1 MAVTLAEKIWEKE
14 RAKVEK
20 CPSAPNRCEK
30 KLFPSR
36 VGNQGDFDSHGQ
48 KYFPVREHTSPA
60 MPLCMI
66 ITCITVSLF
75 LF

>member
-48 KYFPVREHTSPA
+48 KYFPVRYT
-60 MPLCMI
+60 I
-66 ITCITVSLF
+66 NF
-75 LF
+75 

>member
-48 KYFPVREHTSPA
+48 KYFPVRA
-60 MPLCMI
+60 RI
-66 ITCITVSLF
+66 ISMSALLGRIF
-75 LF
+75 F

>member
-48 KYFPVREHTSPA
+48 KYFPVRDFKPE
-60 MPLCMI
+60 L
-66 ITCITVSLF
+66 
-75 LF
+75 

>member
-36 VGNQGDFDSHGQ
+36 VGNQGDFDSPR
-48 KYFPVREHTSPA
+48 KNTS
-60 MPLCMI
+60 LI
-66 ITCITVSLF
+66 IGDFRDYRANNHNFEIIRPKS
-75 LF
+75 

>member
-48 KYFPVREHTSPA
+48 KYFPGKNTTKTPIFKVQEGLKIIKTS
-60 MPLCMI
+60 
-66 ITCITVSLF
+66 
-75 LF
+75 

>member
-1 MAVTLAEKIWEKE
+1 MGFMMAVTVTEKIWKKE

-48 KYFPVREHTSPA
+48 KYFPVRDYS
-60 MPLCMI
+60 
-66 ITCITVSLF
+66 SLATHAQSSHDNY
-75 LF
+75 

>member
-1 MAVTLAEKIWEKE
+1 MGFMMAVTLAEKIWEKE

-48 KYFPVREHTSPA
+48 KYFPVRDKSYLLPYQD
-60 MPLCMI
+60 
-66 ITCITVSLF
+66 
-75 LF
+75 